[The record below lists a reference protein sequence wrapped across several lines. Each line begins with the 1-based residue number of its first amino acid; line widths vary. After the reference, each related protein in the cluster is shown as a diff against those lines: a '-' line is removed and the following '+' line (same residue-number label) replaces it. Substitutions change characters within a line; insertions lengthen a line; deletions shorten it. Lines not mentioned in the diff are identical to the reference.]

1 MRSKNVFPTLR
12 AEMARHEVSIVDI
25 AQLLGIRRETV
36 YEKLC
41 GKQPIR
47 LEEAF
52 RIGALFPNIP
62 ILELFQKEER

>member
-1 MRSKNVFPTLR
+1 MRSKNAFPTLR
-12 AEMARHEVSIVDI
+12 AEMARHEIAIVDI

-36 YEKLC
+36 YEKLA

-52 RIGALFPNIP
+52 RISALFPAVP
-62 ILELFQKEER
+62 VLELFQMEER